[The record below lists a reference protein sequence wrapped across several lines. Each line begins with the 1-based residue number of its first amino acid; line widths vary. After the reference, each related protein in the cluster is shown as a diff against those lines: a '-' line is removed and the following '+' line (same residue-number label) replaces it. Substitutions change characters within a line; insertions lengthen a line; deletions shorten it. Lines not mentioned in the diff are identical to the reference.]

1 MKAIGVMS
9 GSSLDGIDICCVSF
23 DPSDWTWS
31 LESGITVNLPEH
43 IKLGLSEITSATP
56 WTLAELESK
65 YSQFIAESLLTFMA
79 SNDVVP
85 DVIGIHGHTIL
96 HSPQWNR
103 SWQLVNG
110 GMVASLCRTPVVCDF
125 RNQDMA
131 LGGQGTPMAVIAD
144 RDLFPGYDSYINL
157 GGIANISCHHKGKW
171 MAYDLCPCNQLLNY
185 YSQLLGK
192 PYDSEGRFARDGN
205 INSQLLSEL
214 LSDNYLS
221 SPAPKS
227 IDNTWIKET
236 VIPAINK
243 HNLTYT
249 DTLKT
254 LVEYISI
261 VICDNI
267 RKSSSSVLVTGGGA
281 YNTFMLES
289 LKSKCA
295 TNSVDIIIPDA
306 DLIDYKEAILIAY
319 CSALRFIK
327 KPNFVS
333 SATGASAD
341 VIGGALY
348 LPH

>member
-43 IKLGLSEITSATP
+43 IKLGLSEIISATP
-56 WTLAELESK
+56 WILTELDSK

-79 SNDVVP
+79 LNDVVP

-96 HSPQWNR
+96 HSPKWNR

-110 GMVASLCRTPVVCDF
+110 GMVASLCKTPVVCDF

-157 GGIANISCHHKGKW
+157 GGIANISGHHKGKW

-192 PYDSEGRFARDGN
+192 PYDSEGRFARDGS

-227 IDNTWIKET
+227 IDNTWIKDI

-249 DTLKT
+249 DILRT
-254 LVEYISI
+254 LVEYIVS
-261 VICDNI
+261 VIYDNI
-267 RKSSSSVLVTGGGA
+267 SKKPSSVLVTGGGA
-281 YNTFMLES
+281 YNTFMQELLRS
-289 LKSKCA
+289 KSSAYNIK
-295 TNSVDIIIPDA
+295 IIIPDQEI
-306 DLIDYKEAILIAY
+306 IDFKEAILIAY
-319 CSALRFIK
+319 CAALRLMK

-333 SATGASAD
+333 SATGASSD

-348 LPH
+348 LPY